1 MCENL
6 AVHGDLL
13 DAYYSSELFKVDAT
27 LMRMS
32 GVSGSGEV
40 EHRTRRGYPGVPREP
55 GAGYPGVGYPGVGYL
70 KVRGGIGGHRNP
82 SC

>member
-1 MCENL
+1 MRSVPSVPALGTVCSETKITCVCSDMCENL

-40 EHRTRRGYPGVPREP
+40 EHRTRRG
-55 GAGYPGVGYPGVGYL
+55 
-70 KVRGGIGGHRNP
+70 
-82 SC
+82 